1 MLTQLH
7 VTILM
12 GNISGHPLCP
22 LWYSTAQPI
31 LLPTYFPN
39 PSTFLAFSVALIM
52 PSTPSHSNLL
62 VFVAGVVTITYF
74 LARKMFGHDSREP
87 PLAPQSVPLIGH
99 MIGMSRSKFNY
110 YVDLRYGQAIG
121 HLVSSFAR

>member
-1 MLTQLH
+1 
-7 VTILM
+7 
-12 GNISGHPLCP
+12 
-22 LWYSTAQPI
+22 
-31 LLPTYFPN
+31 
-39 PSTFLAFSVALIM
+39 M